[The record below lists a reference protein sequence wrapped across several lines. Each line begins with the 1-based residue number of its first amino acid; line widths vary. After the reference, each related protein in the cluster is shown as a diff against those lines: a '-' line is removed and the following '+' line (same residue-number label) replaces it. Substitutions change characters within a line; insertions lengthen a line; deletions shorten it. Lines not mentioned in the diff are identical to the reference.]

1 MDEPRATGKRT
12 LMPVLTRLKEIRE
25 AHDEKRMDLVRDIE
39 VSYQVLQKWETDI
52 LHQLDTH
59 ILHAVMERYGV
70 TYEQLIYK
78 ATPKDIARIEREK
91 AERAAKRGSKDDE
104 ES

>member
-1 MDEPRATGKRT
+1 MDESKALGKRT
-12 LMPVLTRLKEIRE
+12 LMPVLTRLKDIRE
-25 AHDEKRMDLVRDIE
+25 AHKEERMDLVRDIE

-52 LHQLDTH
+52 LHQLDTN

-78 ATPKDIARIEREK
+78 ATPEDIERIGREK
-91 AERAAKRGSKDDE
+91 AERAAKRASKGDE
-104 ES
+104 E